1 MKKIMHHISTMPATK
16 CLYVRNGDLDIKEDA
31 DAFGLVS
38 ALVHHLALLR
48 PPPCWTALS
57 D

>member
-1 MKKIMHHISTMPATK
+1 MKKIMHHISTMLATK

-38 ALVHHLALLR
+38 ALVHHLAILR